1 VTPDEAEKLDLAR
14 SVGSLSLVL
23 RNQIDPKMAETEGAT
38 KTTLLTGAAVSAP
51 PEPAPQPVQ
60 RKVVRRSKPAAP
72 PVSTVV
78 AAPVEPRNCVEV
90 IKGLTK
96 VTECF

>member
-1 VTPDEAEKLDLAR
+1 
-14 SVGSLSLVL
+14 
-23 RNQIDPKMAETEGAT
+23 
-38 KTTLLTGAAVSAP
+38 VSAP